1 MLFPVYLFAAEMND
15 KPLLSWVDTH
25 VDAIKPPRQ
34 GLQPGEYLGVQ
45 DPFRLQIQIDNAPQ
59 DRNITQEVVA
69 QSEEEEA
76 IPLMVLDSVVNGST
90 ALINGAWYRQDDLV
104 LGFNVTEISQKTVLL
119 TRKKQKVLLTL
130 VTANPNI
137 QITAK

>member
-1 MLFPVYLFAAEMND
+1 M
-15 KPLLSWVDTH
+15 
-25 VDAIKPPRQ
+25 
-34 GLQPGEYLGVQ
+34 
-45 DPFRLQIQIDNAPQ
+45 
-59 DRNITQEVVA
+59 VA